1 MSVFRDCELSC
12 PRCGETHVASL
23 AVSVNGERSRHLRDA
38 ILAGAFQQIPCPA
51 CGAVTPADGPLLYVE
66 MGARRFIGCQPRGW
80 EGAWRELEGE
90 ALDTWRRTFID
101 HAPETVRRMSAGF
114 VVRTVFG
121 LHALREKLVCFDA
134 GIDDRLVEVLKLDLM
149 RTPGG
154 PLVMSPAGRPTLIEA
169 DGERLVF
176 AVAGAGVSAVPRARY
191 DAIADGKGAWADA
204 IRRVSSGPYVDV
216 GRLLIAGTAPHPAP
230 G

>member
-1 MSVFRDCELSC
+1 MSVFEDAELTC
-12 PRCGETHVASL
+12 PRCGAKQVTSL

-38 ILAGAFQQIPCPA
+38 ILAGGFQQIPCPA

-66 MGARRFIGCQPRGW
+66 VGARRFIGCQPRGW
-80 EGAWRELEGE
+80 EPAWRELEAD

-101 HAPETVRRMSAGF
+101 HAPETVRRLSSGF

-134 GIDDRLVEVLKLDLM
+134 GLDDRLVAVLVLDLM

-154 PLVMSPAGRPTLIEA
+154 PLVMTAAGRPTLVEA

-176 AVAGAGVSAVPRARY
+176 AVAGGGVIAVPRARY
-191 DAIADGKGAWADA
+191 DAIADDTAKWGDA
-204 IRRVSSGPYVDV
+204 IRRVSAGPYVDV
-216 GRLLIAGTAPHPAP
+216 GRLLIPGTAPRP